1 MAMGEMG
8 DLNSPPGLTQ
18 DSRLLILPYEI
29 LLLVAELLPLRSWN
43 ALARTCRHLYNA
55 FLPSLYS
62 IAVSTKNGQGDVFK
76 WAARNG
82 RLDTIHR
89 IMNYAP
95 KDYFNCVYGETTLRA
110 AAGAGQTEII
120 RWLLDSGID
129 PYCTQTR
136 SDDFRSWAYIHGAP
150 PLLIAARGGHT
161 EAAELLLD
169 VMTDFDYVR
178 SLEESPVIEF
188 VRKKQ
193 TALLE
198 SILRRGIDVDQR
210 DIHEQTA
217 LFHAVLHERISC
229 VRLLLEFGA
238 DINASSTR
246 QVTPLYIGAENGLEA
261 VVELLLRRG
270 ARVDMTKYARETPLH
285 AAISANSIKAVS
297 LLIEHGANVNA
308 TDSSQ
313 ESALQRS
320 LRDWIEPRILKLLLD
335 AGADFT
341 VPNIHGNTP
350 VKRVWRSRAKEK
362 LRLLLSAI
370 EAREAFSC

>member
-1 MAMGEMG
+1 
-8 DLNSPPGLTQ
+8 
-18 DSRLLILPYEI
+18 
-29 LLLVAELLPLRSWN
+29 
-43 ALARTCRHLYNA
+43 
-55 FLPSLYS
+55 
-62 IAVSTKNGQGDVFK
+62 
-76 WAARNG
+76 
-82 RLDTIHR
+82 
-89 IMNYAP
+89 
-95 KDYFNCVYGETTLRA
+95 
-110 AAGAGQTEII
+110 
-120 RWLLDSGID
+120 
-129 PYCTQTR
+129 
-136 SDDFRSWAYIHGAP
+136 
-150 PLLIAARGGHT
+150 
-161 EAAELLLD
+161 
-169 VMTDFDYVR
+169 
-178 SLEESPVIEF
+178 
-188 VRKKQ
+188 
-193 TALLE
+193 
-198 SILRRGIDVDQR
+198 
-210 DIHEQTA
+210 
-217 LFHAVLHERISC
+217 

-246 QVTPLYIGAENGLEA
+246 QVTPLYIAAENGLEA